1 MVFILLPLLLDAL
14 PAFEFKGF
22 FQVFFREMNRIGMAF
37 FILHQP
43 IIMTAMPKHFPS
55 ITPKDLNGIN
65 SITANWF
72 IAWWYVFIFA
82 DLAYPLWFM
91 IQPLEKCLDFF
102 VNIKQAYENQ
112 KKFGGLGLGV
122 AGYKQRLRR
131 GPRVLPDAFGQPYRA
146 WRPSTS
152 RGSPPLQRSIPQRGP
167 SIFSSLLGDQIQRWQ
182 IQLKRDVSKNMSR
195 YIAK

>member
-1 MVFILLPLLLDAL
+1 MEKEGKSLGSFYSQVLIYIWLVISRIECHSGMVFILLPLLLDAL

-65 SITANWF
+65 SISANWF

-82 DLAYPLWFM
+82 GLAYPLWFM

-102 VNIKQAYENQ
+102 VNIKQEYKNK
-112 KKFGGLGLGV
+112 KKFWITIGLSTISLTATITLIALVQSDKWGHVWV
-122 AGYKQRLRR
+122 A
-131 GPRVLPDAFGQPYRA
+131 PPYT
-146 WRPSTS
+146 W
-152 RGSPPLQRSIPQRGP
+152 
-167 SIFSSLLGDQIQRWQ
+167 W
-182 IQLKRDVSKNMSR
+182 
-195 YIAK
+195 